1 MQKEPRMHKSLGAKP
16 VLFPLPVLMIG
27 TYDLEGKPNLMNA
40 AWGGIC
46 SSQPPC
52 VSISI
57 RPERHTYTAIM
68 ERKAFTIGI
77 PSADYIKQA
86 DYVGIVS
93 GKNTD
98 KFAATGL
105 TSVKSELVD
114 APYVLEFP
122 VSLECKLLHT
132 LELGVHTMMVGE
144 IMDVKVAKSVLDEDG
159 LPDIFRINP
168 MVYETIRKAYHSVG
182 PVLGKAFTMGKEF

>member
-1 MQKEPRMHKSLGAKP
+1 MHKSLGAKP